1 MVRTEGPVARLRHRP
16 VTLRVVDSRIALTLE
31 LPASPACRDDFTK
44 TLSTYNMK
52 GTPLTDA
59 IVDYINDLFPAEDE
73 FLRQLREDALAADI
87 PAIQISPEQGAFMQV
102 MLRAMGARRVIE
114 IGTLAG
120 YSSILMARALPDDGE
135 LVTLEVNPFHAQF
148 ATERIAQAGLSSK
161 VRVLTG
167 SALDLLERDLAGS
180 GPYDFAFIDADKPAY
195 VRYLELLLPLMRR
208 GAIIAGDNAMAWGE
222 IVNEAT
228 EDPSVKGMQAFNR
241 AMSSEARVQS
251 CLVPIGD
258 GMCMGVVL

>member
-1 MVRTEGPVARLRHRP
+1 
-16 VTLRVVDSRIALTLE
+16 
-31 LPASPACRDDFTK
+31 
-44 TLSTYNMK
+44 MK
-52 GTPLTDA
+52 GTPLTDET
-59 IVDYINDLFPAEDE
+59 VDYINDLFPAEDSLLTS
-73 FLRQLREDALAADI
+73 LRTDAVAAEI
-87 PAIQISPEQGAFMQV
+87 PAIQISAEQGAFMQV

-148 ATERIAQAGLSSK
+148 ATERIAAAGLAHK
-161 VRVLTG
+161 VKVMTG

-195 VRYLELLLPLMRR
+195 RRYLDLLIPLMRV
-208 GAIIAGDNAMAWGE
+208 GGVIAGDNALAWGE
-222 IVNEAT
+222 IANKETTDA
-228 EDPSVKGMQAFNR
+228 SVKGMQDFNA
-241 AMSSEARVQS
+241 AMSAHPRIQA

-258 GMCMGVVL
+258 GMCMGVVT

>member
-1 MVRTEGPVARLRHRP
+1 
-16 VTLRVVDSRIALTLE
+16 
-31 LPASPACRDDFTK
+31 
-44 TLSTYNMK
+44 MK
-52 GTPLTDA
+52 GTPLTDG
-59 IVDYINDLFPAEDE
+59 IVDYINELFPSEEDV
-73 FLRQLREDALAADI
+73 LRTLKKDALEADI
-87 PAIQISPEQGAFMQV
+87 PAIQISPEQGAYMQV
-102 MLRAMGARRVIE
+102 MLRAMSAKRVIE

-148 ATERIAQAGLSSK
+148 ATERIAEAGLAHK

-195 VRYLELLLPLMRR
+195 TRYLDLLLPLMRR
-208 GAIIAGDNAMAWGE
+208 GGVIAGDNAMAWGE
-222 IVNEAT
+222 IANPAT

-241 AMSSEARVQS
+241 AMAAETRLQS